1 MLSHKAELVERGKA
15 FAELLKYSDIA
26 KDEDRA
32 AYAVSCMVEMFIQTK
47 NVDKVFSS
55 LPRLSGETP
64 ARYDLRLNVNLM
76 QGVEILKE
84 QDRHVEASLLFALT
98 MTTEEIVNFYTA
110 REKNFAKEIETIE
123 KFIET
128 HGSKIPSRRK
138 SSLKEKNQCGWL

>member
-1 MLSHKAELVERGKA
+1 MLLTLYLVWWRCSFRPK
-15 FAELLKYSDIA
+15 
-26 KDEDRA
+26 
-32 AYAVSCMVEMFIQTK
+32 MWTK
-47 NVDKVFSS
+47 FFLF

-64 ARYDLRLNVNLM
+64 ARYDLRLNVNLYARVGNS
-76 QGVEILKE
+76 QRARPSCGSVL
-84 QDRHVEASLLFALT
+84 ALCLT

-138 SSLKEKNQCGWL
+138 SSLKEKIRVLAMSDFCQKSFKIG